1 MISGFVSTLCTLSQ
15 GVGLTFLVL
24 FFMMRSA
31 AYTLSPSSILCIP
44 SLMIVPSNW
53 QIQMVHCNPVSAILS
68 LHPIRAP
75 QSDTHFSC
83 HNSLVIRS
91 LFKVT
96 RANDVAILQHGDTSS
111 PLEVAAETEAGGSS
125 PVPRAPRPHAT
136 EPRQSAPRV
145 HKHPLDICKQ
155 VLFSSTHSV
164 FRPLCLYTD
173 GMNVL

>member
-1 MISGFVSTLCTLSQ
+1 
-15 GVGLTFLVL
+15 
-24 FFMMRSA
+24 
-31 AYTLSPSSILCIP
+31 
-44 SLMIVPSNW
+44 
-53 QIQMVHCNPVSAILS
+53 MVHCNPVSAILS

-96 RANDVAILQHGDTSS
+96 RANDAAILQHGDTSS

-145 HKHPLDICKQ
+145 HKHPLDI
-155 VLFSSTHSV
+155 FSVSAVSSLVIGWYARAAVDASSEPIRSPGAAPRHRQSAV
-164 FRPLCLYTD
+164 R
-173 GMNVL
+173 VSA